1 RDKLSRVNVTI
12 IEPAKRWRM
21 PDWPQLWAYREL
33 FLALGARDVRVR
45 YKQTVLGALWAL
57 LQPLAT
63 MIMFTIIFGRFA
75 RMPSEGY
82 PYQVFVY
89 SALLPWTLFSATVTS
104 GAASIVGNTA
114 LLTKVY
120 FPRLLVPAATV
131 AAPSVDFLVSTAF
144 LLLLTL
150 WYGVDWT
157 WRLAVVPLLVVITM
171 MLAIGTGTLLS
182 SLTVTFRDTRFLV
195 PFLIQLW
202 LFATPIIYPSS
213 LVPGRYRWLLWL
225 NPMSGITDAFRSAFL
240 GRPFNVQSLAVS
252 AAIAAAMFLFGV
264 AAFQSV
270 EQKVA
275 DVL

>member
-1 RDKLSRVNVTI
+1 VNVTV
-12 IEPAKRWRM
+12 IEPARQWRM
-21 PDWPQLWAYREL
+21 PDWKQLWAYREL
-33 FLALGARDVRVR
+33 FVALGARDVRVR

-63 MIMFTIIFGRFA
+63 MALFTLIFGRFA

-89 SALLPWTLFSATVTS
+89 SALLPWTLFSSTVS
-104 GAASIVGNTA
+104 SAAGSIIGNSA

-131 AAPSVDFLVSTAF
+131 AAPSVDFLVSSTF
-144 LLLLTL
+144 LLALTL
-150 WYGVDWT
+150 WYGVAWT
-157 WRLAVVPLLVVITM
+157 PRLLAVPFLAVLLM
-171 MLAIGTGTLLS
+171 LLAIGVGMILS

-195 PFLIQLW
+195 PFLMQLW
-202 LFATPIIYPSS
+202 MFATPIIYPAS
-213 LVPGRYRWLLWL
+213 LVPERFRWLLWL
-225 NPMSGITDAFRSAFL
+225 NPMSGITDAFRAAFL
-240 GRPFNVQSLAVS
+240 GRPFNLQSLSVS
-252 AAIAAAMFLFGV
+252 AAIAVVAFIAGI
-264 AAFQSV
+264 AAFQRV

>member
-1 RDKLSRVNVTI
+1 VTI
-12 IEPAKRWRM
+12 IEPARKWRM

-63 MIMFTIIFGRFA
+63 MTMFTIVFGRFA

-89 SALLPWTLFSATVTS
+89 SALLPWILFSATVTS
-104 GAASIVGNTA
+104 AAASIVGNTA
-114 LLTKVY
+114 LLTKVF

-131 AAPSVDFLVSTAF
+131 AAPSVDFVVSTVF
-144 LLLLTL
+144 LLILTV
-150 WYGVDWT
+150 WYGVAWT
-157 WRLAVVPLLVVITM
+157 WRLAAVPLLVVIAM
-171 MLAIGTGTLLS
+171 MLAVGVGTLLS

-195 PFLIQLW
+195 PFLMQLW

-213 LVPGRYRWLLWL
+213 LVPERYRWLLWL

-240 GRPFNVQSLAVS
+240 GRPFNVESLAVS
-252 AAIAAAMFLFGV
+252 TAIAVAMLLFGI